1 MPKRL
6 LSFSIV
12 ACILLGGAAAAD
24 AQIYSWVENGTRKFS
39 DQPPTDRVRTYK
51 VTGARAAIEATR
63 RVDAR
68 YRGLYDALIEKH
80 AAAYAVSPDLVRAVI
95 QVESGFN
102 PRAVSPKGALGLMQL
117 MPSTAI
123 EMGVRDPFD
132 PDENIRGGVAYLR
145 QLLNRYPGDEQ
156 LALAAY
162 NAGPEAVQRYGYQ
175 VPPYRETQRYV
186 SRVTGRNGT
195 NTVAR
200 PVVTGKRA
208 SAPQLPGVVFAGL
221 TGHGTL
227 VYSKPSPQRGA
238 KAPAQKKA
246 AAPVRIYKWWEK
258 SADGRMIQKFS
269 DTKPVTGRYEV
280 VR

>member
-1 MPKRL
+1 MLKAFRSLP
-6 LSFSIV
+6 IV
-12 ACILLGGAAAAD
+12 ACMLLGGAAAAD

-39 DQPPTDRVRTYK
+39 DEPPSDRVRTYK
-51 VTGARAAIEATR
+51 VIGTRAAIEATR

-68 YRGLYDALIEKH
+68 YRGMYDALIEKH
-80 AAAYAVSPDLVRAVI
+80 AATYAVSPDLVRAVI

-132 PDENIRGGVAYLR
+132 PDENIRAGVAYLR

-186 SRVTGRNGT
+186 SRITGRRAASP
-195 NTVAR
+195 VAT
-200 PVVTGKRA
+200 PVITGKRA

-221 TGHGTL
+221 SGHGTM
-227 VYSKPSPQRGA
+227 VYSKNRPQRAA
-238 KAPAQKKA
+238 KAPEKKP

-269 DTKPVTGRYEV
+269 DTKPASGRYEV